1 MNEAFIHRILYHQ
14 PFGILKY
21 AMTLDGKIATTSG
34 HSAWITNQV
43 ARRGASAAL
52 RDAVIVGGNTLRQDN
67 PQLAVKQR
75 LIAYAWS

>member
-1 MNEAFIHRILYHQ
+1 VLVGVEENDCRQMNEAFIHRILYHQ

-43 ARRGASAAL
+43 AQVHQL
-52 RDAVIVGGNTLRQDN
+52 RLLVM
-67 PQLAVKQR
+67 P
-75 LIAYAWS
+75 

>member
-34 HSAWITNQV
+34 HSAWIKPRSKEVHQLC
-43 ARRGASAAL
+43 SAC
-52 RDAVIVGGNTLRQDN
+52 DAVIVGGNTLRQDN
-67 PQLAVKQR
+67 PH
-75 LIAYAWS
+75 